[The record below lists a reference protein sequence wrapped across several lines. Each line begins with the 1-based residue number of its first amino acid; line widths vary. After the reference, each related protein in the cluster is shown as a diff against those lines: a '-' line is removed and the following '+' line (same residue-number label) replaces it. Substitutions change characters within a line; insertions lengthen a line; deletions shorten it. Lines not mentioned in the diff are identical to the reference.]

1 MTSRLFLEHL
11 EYSMSNKSFKVS
23 VDKYGKVCNFLA
35 VTGFKGTDGGQ
46 FDGAHT
52 KHIVTRLI
60 TTKLNTTKLLPQ
72 NISKHIL
79 YSDKTH
85 LFNSNS
91 RQSTENICE

>member
-1 MTSRLFLEHL
+1 MTSCLFLEHL

-60 TTKLNTTKLLPQ
+60 TTKLNTTKL
-72 NISKHIL
+72 ITTKHI
-79 YSDKTH
+79 KTY
-85 LFNSNS
+85 LIQRQNSS
-91 RQSTENICE
+91 FQFKFKAIYGKYL

>member
-60 TTKLNTTKLLPQ
+60 TTKLITTKHIKTYLIQRQ
-72 NISKHIL
+72 NSYFQFKFKAIYGKYL
-79 YSDKTH
+79 
-85 LFNSNS
+85 
-91 RQSTENICE
+91 